1 MKNKLQ
7 KETKAVETVAFD
19 INSII
24 TSDEVISIGYPRLKA
39 GTYTATYR
47 GLQQIKYSAGT
58 EKSKNKCG
66 VSIILEIDGQ
76 LWYDRLNMF
85 DEECIGRVGPKENPG
100 VYEGLFN
107 KLIIDLCRQWD
118 VTPTGKALITNIGRP
133 LTIKVDKYYSYNLDK
148 ITTESDTTTTTEV
161 PTSF

>member
-1 MKNKLQ
+1 MNKLQ
-7 KETKAVETVAFD
+7 KEVTVTEVTFD

-24 TSDEVISIGYPRLKA
+24 TSEDVISIGYPRLKA
-39 GTYTATYR
+39 GTYEAIYK

-85 DEECIGRVGPKENPG
+85 DEECIGRSGPTENPEL
-100 VYEGLFN
+100 YKGLFN
-107 KLIIDLCRQWD
+107 KLIIDLCKQWD
-118 VTPTGKALITNIGRP
+118 VTPTGKALIENIGRP
-133 LTIKVDKYYSYNLDK
+133 LTVKVDKYYSYNLEK
-148 ITTESDTTTTTEV
+148 MTTESDSTTTTEV
-161 PTSF
+161 PTNF